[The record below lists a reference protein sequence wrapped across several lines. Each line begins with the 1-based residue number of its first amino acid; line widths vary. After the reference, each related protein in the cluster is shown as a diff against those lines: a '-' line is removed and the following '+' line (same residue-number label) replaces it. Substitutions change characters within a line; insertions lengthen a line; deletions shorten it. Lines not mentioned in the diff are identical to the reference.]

1 MRPSSSG
8 TMLYEPSSPKA
19 GRHNGFPFNPPPL
32 TPYRGLPA
40 PHTGGSAGTLAGTAA
55 IGAISPQAG
64 AAMAMSAAAVGGSA
78 VISGVGRQH
87 HPPAPP
93 LWDQVL
99 ELEKRLRAE
108 MRKKSFWDPDVRRLR
123 ATLQGT
129 YEALMFGHYDFA
141 YANEA
146 EPNLWKA
153 VFYKPI
159 EEFRS
164 RIRALETLVR
174 GTAGSA
180 TSGVSMSSG
189 AGGGTSTPGA
199 AMLCSPEEARAQLGR
214 TTAAYMRFLDEA
226 LAFYRKMVWKLQ
238 WVHGNVGAVV
248 DLDAALQMEIQD
260 CVPRAT
266 CPRTPEAR
274 QSVDRCLIYLGD
286 LCRYQS
292 MALKDRAASARP
304 LWERA
309 RSYYRQA
316 ARVLPASGNPYNQMA
331 VMSYYTNDELR
342 AVYYYFRSLAVSMPF
357 ATARENLLMLFEK
370 NRNRYDNIA
379 SSHATAA
386 LQGGHEADVRTAA
399 GHVADVAVRF
409 VRLHGML
416 FDKINLHQFPE
427 VLAAAM
433 RDLETML
440 DNPGC
445 RAILQKAPDAD
456 QLLFH
461 LAIMNIFS
469 VHSVSAG
476 GGAAGGEGVAGT
488 SYAAAAKRAELM
500 CNSLTVAMRFA
511 AIVTSVAASMAGIA
525 AAGGGV
531 GDVETGFGAASA
543 ACHVMLAW
551 IVSNPEVLSPKPAGT
566 ITGSGSGSGVGSTEV
581 PPEVAAEVTA
591 RCAFLTAAARL
602 AMHLSDLTRR
612 RAHDQ
617 DWQDPAVRHRSLP
630 EDSELAGFGPLAPVV
645 SVAAAWPAT
654 SESPGG
660 VAVFAVRVAR
670 MLQALRHLDDALGPG
685 LLLAA
690 TAAGPSASISPRVPH
705 SSTTS
710 PWHAP
715 AASVAVPPPGSALAQ
730 ELTRAVR
737 GFRNAVVRATVIHAG
752 QQASLLGGGSGNA
765 AAAAGG
771 NLVNPP
777 ASTEGQMNV
786 HNGLAPGNSSAA
798 ATASGLKGGASG
810 NGGQQQ
816 QQQQRLLNGGIEQEK
831 QQQQS
836 KRISHSGMDVAD
848 AMLDNIRGS
857 EIEDRIMTDA
867 VFPTALL
874 VPAQQQHPSG
884 LAQPLPPSPQMLN
897 GGDASD
903 TVPPHQV
910 NVGGSGPTCA
920 NYPQRTDHGELL
932 PRANATVGDS
942 SACSVG
948 GASGIGRTGTDD
960 DGVEDEI
967 VYQPP
972 RLPRPT
978 STGNGLQYLHQQS
991 ASGGGGMGQLQDG
1004 KSALPKQ
1011 PSGSSAAPISQ
1022 LVSREASRDG
1032 LTMQPRS
1039 PSILELNM
1047 SPSAVAAGAPLAMPS
1062 SHQGIALNIGN
1073 TGGMEDAGGSGR
1085 TCPGSAHGS
1094 TLPLSP
1100 KHQFVHQQQSQLQP
1114 SQALPFLKL
1123 QANQLQQQN
1132 PGRGHISPSIGNGAG
1147 GSATGMA
1154 PAAKPSAPMGP
1165 NEKLAQPQVPFA
1177 DELLVAMQQTLLR
1190 DGDVDVDGSLGA
1202 TRLPSAPFTASGGQ
1216 TVGTPAPADGTGER
1230 PGSDANMSVR
1240 RPPAAGTTSAP
1251 SGANALP
1258 ASTPAVTTAALALH
1272 PHSPQVLQL
1281 DKLPQ
1286 TQQLLQGPD
1295 ASVPITGVA
1304 TVSAAFAG
1312 LPASLQQRAQK
1323 NQHEEQP
1330 QLDNQTGVSGL
1341 LLLTGGSQVQRPSA
1355 AGAAASLGLGQ
1366 GPGPGQ
1372 GHTAPLVLP
1381 LGTFQQAQGTVLY
1394 NGVTSSCTA
1403 AAFPGLPVPLTVPR
1417 LTGGT
1422 TVSSGAT
1429 CPTTCSQ
1436 LGWPTSSVVAANGI
1450 GNGLDM
1456 SSYFTVAAGNYQAA
1470 AIAEATAEATAVAM
1484 ADELLQAMDEDDNGA
1499 NGRSAGG
1506 TTGFGMFGG
1515 GGSSRLYG
1523 GEEFLDIDRFS
1534 PAMAAAAAMG
1544 ASGGAAPVTR
1554 EHSTNSDAIFITAA
1568 SGGSASAG
1576 AGTATGMFACH
1587 SSGSGSGGGFL
1598 AGVLAST
1605 VSAPIGG
1612 YRASADGAGT
1622 AFLDLGLGLGPGNT
1636 DAFGARGLVPT
1647 VVSERAG
1654 NYYQVLRR
1662 SGGGQNVSAGGAA
1675 PTPQP
1680 GSQAQGPQRQVQE
1693 TGPAAASAGHGG
1705 VGNGGVFGE
1714 DLSCLSYL
1722 AAQLQRPHV
1731 QMQGQGKGLTWQ
1743 GQAQGCH
1750 LPGPAGAQG

>member
-1 MRPSSSG
+1 MPVA
-8 TMLYEPSSPKA
+8 A
-19 GRHNGFPFNPPPL
+19 GD
-32 TPYRGLPA
+32 T
-40 PHTGGSAGTLAGTAA
+40 
-55 IGAISPQAG
+55 
-64 AAMAMSAAAVGGSA
+64 
-78 VISGVGRQH
+78 
-87 HPPAPP
+87 
-93 LWDQVL
+93 
-99 ELEKRLRAE
+99 
-108 MRKKSFWDPDVRRLR
+108 
-123 ATLQGT
+123 
-129 YEALMFGHYDFA
+129 
-141 YANEA
+141 
-146 EPNLWKA
+146 
-153 VFYKPI
+153 
-159 EEFRS
+159 
-164 RIRALETLVR
+164 
-174 GTAGSA
+174 
-180 TSGVSMSSG
+180 
-189 AGGGTSTPGA
+189 
-199 AMLCSPEEARAQLGR
+199 
-214 TTAAYMRFLDEA
+214 
-226 LAFYRKMVWKLQ
+226 
-238 WVHGNVGAVV
+238 
-248 DLDAALQMEIQD
+248 
-260 CVPRAT
+260 
-266 CPRTPEAR
+266 
-274 QSVDRCLIYLGD
+274 
-286 LCRYQS
+286 YQS

-399 GHVADVAVRF
+399 GHVADVSVRF

-433 RDLETML
+433 RDLEAML
-440 DNPGC
+440 DHPGC

-469 VHSVSAG
+469 VHSV
-476 GGAAGGEGVAGT
+476 AAGGSAASGEGVGGT

-500 CNSLTVAMRFA
+500 CHSLTVAMRFA
-511 AIVTSVAASMAGIA
+511 AVVTSVAASMAGIA

-551 IVSNPEVLSPKPAGT
+551 IVSNPDVLSPKPAGT
-566 ITGSGSGSGVGSTEV
+566 TAGSGSGSGLGSTEV
-581 PPEVAAEVTA
+581 SPEVVAEVTA

-645 SVAAAWPAT
+645 SVAAAWPAP

-660 VAVFAVRVAR
+660 VAVFGVRVAR

-685 LLLAA
+685 LLLVA
-690 TAAGPSASISPRVPH
+690 TAAAPSACISPRVPH
-705 SSTTS
+705 SSMTSAS

-730 ELTRAVR
+730 ELSRAVR
-737 GFRNAVVRATVIHAG
+737 GFRNAVVRATAIHAG
-752 QQASLLGGGSGNA
+752 QQANLHGGGNGSVST

-771 NLVNPP
+771 NQAYTLAN
-777 ASTEGQMNV
+777 TDGQMNV
-786 HNGLAPGNSSAA
+786 DHGLARGNDPAA
-798 ATASGLKGGASG
+798 AAPSGLTGGNSG
-810 NGGQQQ
+810 NGGHQQL
-816 QQQQRLLNGGIEQEK
+816 QQQRLLNGGIVHER

-836 KRISHSGMDVAD
+836 RRISHSEMHVTD
-848 AMLDNIRGS
+848 AMLNNIRES
-857 EIEDRIMTDA
+857 ENGDRTMTDA
-867 VFPTALL
+867 ACPTALL
-874 VPAQQQHPSG
+874 VVAPQQTPSG
-884 LAQPLPPSPQMLN
+884 LAQPLSPSPQMRF
-897 GGDASD
+897 GGAVSE
-903 TVPPHQV
+903 TVPHQPQFIPR
-910 NVGGSGPTCA
+910 GTEPACA
-920 NYPQRTDHGELL
+920 NRPQRHTDNGESLAL
-932 PRANATVGDS
+932 ASATVGDS
-942 SACSVG
+942 TTLAVG
-948 GASGIGRTGTDD
+948 GGSDYGKAGADD
-960 DGVEDEI
+960 DAVEDEI

-978 STGNGLQYLHQQS
+978 SMGNGLQYLPQQR
-991 ASGGGGMGQLQDG
+991 ASGGGNGGMGQLHDG
-1004 KSALPKQ
+1004 KSVLSKQ

-1032 LTMQPRS
+1032 LTLQPRS
-1039 PSILELNM
+1039 PSILELNV
-1047 SPSAVAAGAPLAMPS
+1047 SPVGVAAGAPAAMPS
-1062 SHQGIALNIGN
+1062 SPQGIILNVGN
-1073 TGGMEDAGGSGR
+1073 TCMIEDASGSGR
-1085 TCPGSAHGS
+1085 PSSSDKICPGSAHGG
-1094 TLPLSP
+1094 TLPSSP
-1100 KHQFVHQQQSQLQP
+1100 KHQLVQQPQP
-1114 SQALPFLKL
+1114 PQPQALPFLQL
-1123 QANQLQQQN
+1123 QANHHRLQQQN
-1132 PGRGHISPSIGNGAG
+1132 PGRGDFSPSMGSG
-1147 GSATGMA
+1147 GGGRSSATGMA
-1154 PAAKPSAPMGP
+1154 PAPVATVLAGP
-1165 NEKLAQPQVPFA
+1165 NEKLQQPVPAPFA
-1177 DELLVAMQQTLLR
+1177 DELLTMGTVGMHQNLLHGGGLDDGGSTSDALISTLLPAGR
-1190 DGDVDVDGSLGA
+1190 HGFSGA
-1202 TRLPSAPFTASGGQ
+1202 TSVPAAPSGGQ
-1216 TVGTPAPADGTGER
+1216 TVVGIHAPAA
-1230 PGSDANMSVR
+1230 S
-1240 RPPAAGTTSAP
+1240 P
-1251 SGANALP
+1251 SGTMALS
-1258 ASTPAVTTAALALH
+1258 ASAAVVTAAASATH
-1272 PHSPQVLQL
+1272 PDSPQVLQL

-1286 TQQLLQGPD
+1286 AQQLLHGPD
-1295 ASVPITGVA
+1295 ASVLPITAVA

-1323 NQHEEQP
+1323 TQHEQQP
-1330 QLDNQTGVSGL
+1330 QLHNQTGASGL
-1341 LLLTGGSQVQRPSA
+1341 LLLTGASQVQRPSA

-1366 GPGPGQ
+1366 GPGPGH
-1372 GHTAPLVLP
+1372 GHATPLALP
-1381 LGTFQQAQGTVLY
+1381 LGNFQQAKGIALY
-1394 NGVTSSCTA
+1394 NNSGTSSCAA

-1422 TVSSGAT
+1422 TVSSGGAT
-1429 CPTTCSQ
+1429 AGPTARGQ

-1450 GNGLDM
+1450 SNGLDM
-1456 SSYFTVAAGNYQAA
+1456 SSYFTVATGNYQAA

-1484 ADELLQAMDEDDNGA
+1484 ADELLQAMDEDEYGP

-1506 TTGFGMFGG
+1506 ATGVAMFGG

-1523 GEEFLDIDRFS
+1523 GGGEDFLDIDRFS

-1544 ASGGAAPVTR
+1544 APGSAAPVTR

-1576 AGTATGMFACH
+1576 AGTATGMFACQ

-1605 VSAPIGG
+1605 VTAPAGG
-1612 YRASADGAGT
+1612 YRASGDGAG
-1622 AFLDLGLGLGPGNT
+1622 ASVMDMGLGLGLGNIEG
-1636 DAFGARGLVPT
+1636 FGARGVQPT
-1647 VVSERAG
+1647 GAPERAG

-1662 SGGGQNVSAGGAA
+1662 SGGGQNVSAGGAL
-1675 PTPQP
+1675 PPPQL
-1680 GSQAQGPQRQVQE
+1680 GNQAQGPSWQLQQ
-1693 TGPAAASAGHGG
+1693 TMGPTATSSGHGG

-1722 AAQLQRPHV
+1722 AAQLQRPNV

-1743 GQAQGCH
+1743 GQGCH

>member
-1 MRPSSSG
+1 MLPSSSG
-8 TMLYEPSSPKA
+8 AMLYEPSSPKA

-55 IGAISPQAG
+55 TGAISPQAA

-78 VISGVGRQH
+78 VISGAGRQH

-93 LWDQVL
+93 LWDQAL

-141 YANEA
+141 YTTEV

-189 AGGGTSTPGA
+189 AGGGTSTPTA

-238 WVHGNVGAVV
+238 WVHGSVGAVV

-260 CVPRAT
+260 CVPRAA
-266 CPRTPEAR
+266 CPRTAEAR

-370 NRNRYDNIA
+370 NRTRYDNIA

-445 RAILQKAPDAD
+445 RAILQKTPDAD

-469 VHSVSAG
+469 VHSVAAG
-476 GGAAGGEGVAGT
+476 GSAAGGEGVGGA

-551 IVSNPEVLSPKPAGT
+551 IVSNPDVLSPKPAG
-566 ITGSGSGSGVGSTEV
+566 IIARSGSGSGVGNTEV

-654 SESPGG
+654 SESSGG

-690 TAAGPSASISPRVPH
+690 TAAGPSACISPRVPH
-705 SSTTS
+705 SATPS

-737 GFRNAVVRATVIHAG
+737 GFRNAVVRATAIHAG
-752 QQASLLGGGSGNA
+752 QQANLLGSGSGND

-771 NLVNPP
+771 NQVYPL

-786 HNGLAPGNSSAA
+786 HHSLAHGNGPAA

-810 NGGQQQ
+810 NGGQQH
-816 QQQQRLLNGGIEQEK
+816 QQQQRLLNGGMDQEK

-848 AMLDNIRGS
+848 AMLDNIRGQ
-857 EIEDRIMTDA
+857 IEDRMMTDA
-867 VFPTALL
+867 VCPSAFM
-874 VPAQQQHPSG
+874 VPAQQQPPSG
-884 LAQPLPPSPQMLN
+884 LAPLLPPSPQMRN
-897 GGDASD
+897 GGGAASD
-903 TVPPHQV
+903 TVPPPLQFIP
-910 NVGGSGPTCA
+910 GGSGPTCV
-920 NYPQRTDHGELL
+920 NRPHRLTDHGESLS
-932 PRANATVGDS
+932 RANATMGDG
-942 SACSVG
+942 SARSVG
-948 GASGIGRTGTDD
+948 GGSGYGKNGTDD

-972 RLPRPT
+972 RLPRPI
-978 STGNGLQYLHQQS
+978 SAGNGLQYLHRQS
-991 ASGGGGMGQLQDG
+991 TSGGGAGGTGQLQDG
-1004 KSALPKQ
+1004 KSALSKQ

-1032 LTMQPRS
+1032 LTMQLRS
-1039 PSILELNM
+1039 PSILELNV
-1047 SPSAVAAGAPLAMPS
+1047 SPGAVAAGAPLAMPS
-1062 SHQGIALNIGN
+1062 SQQGIALNVGN
-1073 TGGMEDAGGSGR
+1073 TGGMEDAGGSSR
-1085 TCPGSAHGS
+1085 TCPGSARGS
-1094 TLPLSP
+1094 TLPSSP
-1100 KHQFVHQQQSQLQP
+1100 KHQFVQQQQQ
-1114 SQALPFLKL
+1114 
-1123 QANQLQQQN
+1123 QQQN
-1132 PGRGHISPSIGNGAG
+1132 PGRSHTSPSMGSGAG
-1147 GSATGMA
+1147 SSATGMA
-1154 PAAKPSAPMGP
+1154 PAAKPTGP
-1165 NEKLAQPQVPFA
+1165 NEKLPQPQIPFA
-1177 DELLVAMQQTLLR
+1177 DELLIAMQQTLLR
-1190 DGDVDVDGSLGA
+1190 DGGVNGDGSLGA
-1202 TRLPSAPFTASGGQ
+1202 TRLPPAPFTASGGQ
-1216 TVGTPAPADGTGER
+1216 TVGIPAPAKGTGES
-1230 PGSDANMSVR
+1230 PGSDANITVQ
-1240 RPPAAGTTSAP
+1240 RPPAAGMTIAP
-1251 SGANALP
+1251 SDAFALP
-1258 ASTPAVTTAALALH
+1258 ASAPAVKAAALALH

-1281 DKLPQ
+1281 DKLAQ
-1286 TQQLLQGPD
+1286 AQQLLQGPD

-1330 QLDNQTGVSGL
+1330 QLDNQTAVSGL

-1381 LGTFQQAQGTVLY
+1381 LGAFQQAQGNMLY

-1403 AAFPGLPVPLTVPR
+1403 AAFPGLPVQLTVPR

-1429 CPTTCSQ
+1429 CPTACGQ

-1456 SSYFTVAAGNYQAA
+1456 SSYFTVATGNYQAA

-1484 ADELLQAMDEDDNGA
+1484 ADELLQAMDEDDYGA

-1506 TTGFGMFGG
+1506 TTGFTMFGG
-1515 GGSSRLYG
+1515 GGSSRLYGGG

-1544 ASGGAAPVTR
+1544 ASAGAAPVTR

-1576 AGTATGMFACH
+1576 AGTAIGMFACH

-1605 VSAPIGG
+1605 VSAPAGG
-1612 YRASADGAGT
+1612 YRASGDGAG
-1622 AFLDLGLGLGPGNT
+1622 ASFMDLGLGNT
-1636 DAFGARGLVPT
+1636 DAFGARGLMPT
-1647 VVSERAG
+1647 VASDRAG

-1675 PTPQP
+1675 PTLQP
-1680 GSQAQGPQRQVQE
+1680 GSQAQGPQGQVQE
-1693 TGPAAASAGHGG
+1693 TVGPAATSAGHGG

-1722 AAQLQRPHV
+1722 AAQLQRPNV

-1750 LPGPAGAQG
+1750 LPGPTGAQG